1 MTNFFI
7 DPLMEEKFTKMK
19 GLIFKYPKRVLIELN
34 NICPVYCQFCTRK
47 RETFK
52 KNKWELTN
60 EEVKNIL
67 NFLENNQEI
76 NEVIISG
83 GDPLMSPALLIDLL
97 KKIEKQTNIKIIRI
111 HTRMPITTPKQISQD
126 IFDFFNNF
134 KKIIYLSIHCN
145 LVEEITDESVVVLNK
160 FRKAGIIL
168 YSQSV
173 FLKGINDS
181 VEKLEKLFE
190 KLLENGVRPYYIY
203 RCDLVIGLEK
213 FIVSFE
219 KEKEIMTELRK
230 KISGLACPT
239 YVIDSPK
246 GVGKIPVPLNF
257 WQNKTKMIDFEGK
270 EIEVKNESF

>member
-1 MTNFFI
+1 MTKLFT
-7 DPLMEEKFTKMK
+7 DPLMEENFTKMK
-19 GLIFKYPKRVLIELN
+19 GLVFKYPKRVLIELN

-83 GDPLMSPALLIDLL
+83 GDPLMSPTLLINLL
-97 KKIEKQTNIKIIRI
+97 KKIEKQTSIKIIRI
-111 HTRMPITTPKQISQD
+111 HTRMPITTPKQISQE
-126 IFDFFNNF
+126 IFDFLDNFN
-134 KKIIYLSIHCN
+134 KTVYLSIHCN
-145 LVEEITDESVVVLNK
+145 LAEEITNESIVVFNK
-160 FRKAGIIL
+160 FRKAGLIL

-181 VEKLEKLFE
+181 VEKLENLFE
-190 KLLENGVRPYYIY
+190 KLLELGIRPYYIY
-203 RCDLVIGLEK
+203 RCDSVVGLEK

-230 KISGLACPT
+230 RISGLACPA
-239 YVIDSPK
+239 YVIDSPQ
-246 GVGKIPVPLNF
+246 GIGKIPVPLNF
-257 WQNKTKMIDFEGK
+257 WQDKNRMVDFEGK
-270 EIEVKNESF
+270 EIEIKN

>member
-1 MTNFFI
+1 MTKLFT
-7 DPLMEEKFTKMK
+7 DPLMEENFTKMK
-19 GLIFKYPKRVLIELN
+19 GLVFKYPKRILIELN

-111 HTRMPITTPKQISQD
+111 HTRMPITMPKQISQN
-126 IFDFFNNF
+126 IFDFLNDF
-134 KKIIYLSIHCN
+134 KKTIYLSIHCN
-145 LVEEITDESVVVLNK
+145 LVEEITDESIVVFDK
-160 FRKAGIIL
+160 FKKAGIIL

-190 KLLENGVRPYYIY
+190 KLLELGIRPYYIY
-203 RCDLVIGLEK
+203 RCDSVVGLEK
-213 FIVSFE
+213 FIVPFE
-219 KEKEIMTELRK
+219 KEKKIMTELRK
-230 KISGLACPT
+230 RISGLAYPT
-239 YVIDSPK
+239 YVIDSPQ

-257 WQNKTKMIDFEGK
+257 WKTKNKMTDFNGK
-270 EIEVKNESF
+270 KIKIKN